1 MSEKGTVSKS
11 EKNPRGIPHAP
22 FIADVEAH
30 IGGPDAEV
38 EPVLARFE
46 EALAKYRYMEAN
58 LAQRKAA
65 VEAKIPDIR
74 KTLTMVEFLKE
85 QREGKKT
92 RPDDDDDDLELDED
106 DSSSSSRKPIRTTFE
121 LNDTLYAEAELE
133 DSDTVYLWLGADVM
147 LSYKIPEA
155 IELLQ
160 SKLKVAEENLANYT
174 SDLEYLK
181 EQTTIME
188 VNMALPTAPLARDVR
203 YPCRAVLHGHRT
215 SRSRSSAM
223 AFSTNTLIISA
234 NGDDDDGNTNKS
246 IQKNIGGSDDS
257 DGVTGRCQPGV
268 TVDAAAGAVADSKS
282 IDGSF
287 DSLSD
292 EFKFDLYRR
301 SDIDPVY
308 HAKSHL
314 INEAFKEIGM
324 GKYQWGLFIAAGF
337 GWFAD
342 SVWPQTA
349 GLILSPVVNELQ
361 FKTPFLSLAFNV
373 GQFVGAAFWGL
384 GCDIIGRRW
393 SFNITLFLSGVFG
406 LGAGGSHSF
415 ITLASLFAVIGVGV
429 GGNMPVDSAVFL
441 EFIPASRQYLLTV
454 LSIWWCIGYLIAAL
468 IAWPLIANF
477 SCPVADAAEDGCPE
491 SANRGWRYLLFT
503 VGGLMLALW
512 CLRALVFRL
521 YESPRYLIARGE
533 DEKAVAVLHAVARI
547 NGTTCSLT
555 AEQLKRAGASA
566 VASYGVSP
574 LIVSVNEYHKP
585 GLCGVA
591 KRSVREILVHV
602 KGLFATRKVAW
613 STSLLI
619 FLWGIISLA
628 STLYNSFLP
637 YLLAS
642 KGATFGDAS
651 LTITYRNT
659 VILAAVGIPGAF
671 LAGWAVDLPVIGRRG
686 TLMVSCAATAVFLFA
701 TTTARTSDALLGWN
715 CGYTFFSNIMY
726 GVLYAV
732 SPEIF
737 PAKDRGT
744 GNGLVAI
751 AARVF
756 SVIAPIIALYADLT
770 TSVPVY
776 ISGGLIILAG
786 FVALLLPFEPQG
798 KASL

>member
-1 MSEKGTVSKS
+1 
-11 EKNPRGIPHAP
+11 
-22 FIADVEAH
+22 
-30 IGGPDAEV
+30 
-38 EPVLARFE
+38 
-46 EALAKYRYMEAN
+46 
-58 LAQRKAA
+58 
-65 VEAKIPDIR
+65 
-74 KTLTMVEFLKE
+74 
-85 QREGKKT
+85 
-92 RPDDDDDDLELDED
+92 
-106 DSSSSSRKPIRTTFE
+106 
-121 LNDTLYAEAELE
+121 
-133 DSDTVYLWLGADVM
+133 
-147 LSYKIPEA
+147 
-155 IELLQ
+155 
-160 SKLKVAEENLANYT
+160 
-174 SDLEYLK
+174 
-181 EQTTIME
+181 
-188 VNMALPTAPLARDVR
+188 MA
-203 YPCRAVLHGHRT
+203 
-215 SRSRSSAM
+215 S
-223 AFSTNTLIISA
+223 STNTLTISA
-234 NGDDDDGNTNKS
+234 NGDDDDANTNKL
-246 IQKNIGGSDDS
+246 IQKNIGGLDDS
-257 DGVTGRCQPGV
+257 NDVAGRRQQGGI
-268 TVDAAAGAVADSKS
+268 VDASAGAVADSKS
-282 IDGSF
+282 VDGSF

-314 INEAFKEIGM
+314 INEAFMEIGM

-342 SVWPQTA
+342 SVWPQIA

-361 FKTPFLSLAFNV
+361 FKPPFLSLAFNV

-406 LGAGGSHSF
+406 LGAGGSHNF

-441 EFIPASRQYLLTV
+441 EFIPGSHQYLLTV

-477 SCPVADAAEDGCPE
+477 SCSVTAAAAEDGCPE

-503 VGGLMLALW
+503 IGGLMLALW

-566 VASYGVSP
+566 VASSGGSP
-574 LIVSVNEYHKP
+574 LIVSVNEDHKA
-585 GLCGVA
+585 GLSGVA
-591 KRSVREILVHV
+591 KWSVKEMWIHV

-686 TLMVSCAATAVFLFA
+686 TLMISCAATAVFLFA